1 MGLSHSPRIVTD
13 GLVFCVDA
21 ANKRSYPGAGT
32 AWTDL
37 TANKNNGTLTNGPTF
52 DTNNKGGIVLDGTND
67 FIACSNTSLSVQCP
81 LTIDVWAKYIGG
93 LGIENLVALKS
104 GSKALQFGTRTSGVV
119 WRYGAGINISYTTP
133 TLGKITHWIL
143 TADGSNMNVY
153 IDGLLD
159 SSTTSAA
166 NQTGSNALLSIG
178 TYGNSGSEVFGGTV
192 YCVKL
197 YNKVLT
203 ANEVLQNHLAT
214 RGRYT

>member
-1 MGLSHSPRIVTD
+1 
-13 GLVFCVDA
+13 
-21 ANKRSYPGAGT
+21 
-32 AWTDL
+32 
-37 TANKNNGTLTNGPTF
+37 
-52 DTNNKGGIVLDGTND
+52 
-67 FIACSNTSLSVQCP
+67 
-81 LTIDVWAKYIGG
+81 
-93 LGIENLVALKS
+93 
-104 GSKALQFGTRTSGVV
+104 
-119 WRYGAGINISYTTP
+119 
-133 TLGKITHWIL
+133 
-143 TADGSNMNVY
+143 MNVY

-214 RGRYT
+214 KGRYA